1 MLRLFIAIL
10 AVGLGVVQYQL
21 WAGRSSWFRMRELEA
36 SLEAQRHENER
47 LRARNESLS
56 AELYSLQNRRDAIEE
71 RARSE
76 LNMVKAGE
84 VLFRDYGLSG
94 IAIFDLSRC
103 ARPGDVITLDLTCG
117 LSESRARRLAEAAGG
132 CSGLL
137 DPVIA
142 AELKGSLDIA
152 RDLRLVVSGPAEPQ
166 RAQVTRG
173 GLLTA
178 QFDPA
183 TLEALELP
191 GLFAS
196 GEALDVDGACGGF
209 NLAWAWKSGLV
220 AGLAATR

>member
-84 VLFRDYGLSG
+84 VLFR
-94 IAIFDLSRC
+94 IQTPKEER
-103 ARPGDVITLDLTCG
+103 
-117 LSESRARRLAEAAGG
+117 RAAA
-132 CSGLL
+132 
-137 DPVIA
+137 A
-142 AELKGSLDIA
+142 AEREKMHAIKSPDIKAGSRPTFEPKKSDLYHAPKNLRAPKA
-152 RDLRLVVSGPAEPQ
+152 RDR
-166 RAQVTRG
+166 RA
-173 GLLTA
+173 
-178 QFDPA
+178 D
-183 TLEALELP
+183 
-191 GLFAS
+191 
-196 GEALDVDGACGGF
+196 
-209 NLAWAWKSGLV
+209 
-220 AGLAATR
+220 